1 MDREP
6 NVMQQTIESQR
17 LILRPFTLT
26 DAERVAN
33 LLSDQRISDMTA
45 NIPYPYSVS
54 DAHNWIQRHS
64 NMFLSGTGIVYAIV
78 LKQTMEVIG
87 TVSFP
92 KIENG
97 VGVLGYWLGV
107 PFWGNGYATEASSLL
122 ISYMKEHRG
131 LTQLQ
136 VTHLA
141 DNGRSRSV
149 INKLGVTYKGNQI
162 NHMQGKERE
171 VCFYLST
178 L

>member
-1 MDREP
+1 
-6 NVMQQTIESQR
+6 MQQTIESQR

-54 DAHNWIQRHS
+54 DAHTWIQRHS

-122 ISYMKEHRG
+122 VSYMKEHRG
-131 LTQLQ
+131 LRQLQ

-141 DNGRSRSV
+141 DNARSRSV
-149 INKLGVTYKGNQI
+149 IKKLGVTYKGNQI

-171 VCFYLST
+171 VCVYLST